1 MKIALTFT
9 FAASLAFAVPV
20 AAQGVR
26 KGPVG
31 PGPIGAGPT
40 GHGPLGPAAVRPA
53 PVGPGLVG
61 RGPFGPGPSGL
72 GPIGPGPVG
81 PGPIGLGPGGPG
93 AIGLGPM
100 ELLEDPLFDGLQARV
115 ELFDEQTTDRER
127 EAERRARE
135 AERRD
140 REAEQRERHRERE
153 ADAYT
158 EGYDA
163 ISEAK
168 WDRAIAQLN
177 RVVEMKG
184 PKADGALYWKSY
196 AQNRLGQRAEALTT
210 IAELTRSFPNSPYI
224 KSARALEVEVRRD
237 VGQPVRP
244 QDQTDEDLK
253 LMAIQALQNS
263 SPEQAIPMLEKVL
276 AGSSSPRVKERAL
289 FVLAQSDSPRARE
302 IVRNL
307 AKGGSTPE
315 LQSKAIQYLGVHGG
329 SESRAMLG
337 EVYSA
342 SNDVDVKRRILRAFM
357 VAGEKDRLWKAAQG
371 EQNADLR
378 AEAVRQLGV
387 MGAHEELWQLYQK
400 ETSVDVKKQ
409 VIKAMFVGGN
419 ADRMIDL
426 ARTEKTPDLRRE
438 AIRSLGLMGS
448 KKTGDALVQIYGTDR
463 DPDVRKGVIQG
474 LFLQGNAAA
483 LVGLARKEDDMTL
496 KREIVQ
502 KLSLMDS
509 KIATDFMIELLGK

>member
-1 MKIALTFT
+1 MD
-9 FAASLAFAVPV
+9 
-20 AAQGVR
+20 
-26 KGPVG
+26 
-31 PGPIGAGPT
+31 
-40 GHGPLGPAAVRPA
+40 
-53 PVGPGLVG
+53 
-61 RGPFGPGPSGL
+61 
-72 GPIGPGPVG
+72 
-81 PGPIGLGPGGPG
+81 
-93 AIGLGPM
+93 LGPM
-100 ELLEDPLFDGLQARV
+100 ELLDGPLFDGLFANL
-115 ELFDEQTTDRER
+115 ELLDQSSRDKE
-127 EAERRARE
+127 RE

-140 REAEQRERHRERE
+140 REAEQRDREVEQRERQRDRE

-158 EGYDA
+158 SGYDA

-168 WDRAIAQLN
+168 YDRGIAQMN
-177 RVVEMKG
+177 RVLELKG
-184 PKADGALYWKSY
+184 AKSDAALYWKSY
-196 AQNRLGQRAEALTT
+196 AQNRLGQRAEALMT
-210 IAELTRSFPNSPYI
+210 IAELTKSYPNSSYI
-224 KSARALEVEVRRD
+224 KPARALEVDVRRD

-276 AGSSSPRVKERAL
+276 NGTSSPRLKERAL
-289 FVLAQSDSPRARE
+289 FVLAQSDSQRARE
-302 IVRNL
+302 ILGNL

-329 SESRAMLG
+329 AESRAVLG
-337 EVYSA
+337 EVYS
-342 SNDVDVKRRILRAFM
+342 SSTDVDVKRRILRAFM

-387 MGAHEELWQLYQK
+387 MGAHEELWQLYLK
-400 ETSVDVKKQ
+400 ESSAEVKKQ
-409 VIKAMFVGGN
+409 VIRAMFVGGN

-426 ARTEKTPDLRRE
+426 AKTEKNPDLRRE

-448 KKTGDALVQIYGTDR
+448 KKTGDALVEIYGTDR
-463 DPDVRKGVIQG
+463 DPDIRKGVINA
-474 LFLQGNAAA
+474 LFLQGNATA
-483 LVGLARKEDDMTL
+483 LVGLARKETDMTL

-509 KIATDFMIELLGK
+509 KAATDFMIELLGK